1 MEDGKAILAIYFSCA
16 LTFDVCV
23 IYIHTHTTLFQRN
36 YLKQYR
42 HMVQLCLKYDSYIHI
57 PCLTTLNLFYRILLR
72 VKSYNMCPTL
82 IELYCVSYPALEPL
96 PLSQGECV
104 SLSDDRDHV
113 DFVVDGLHE
122 LYIQR
127 LQPERERESGRV

>member
-1 MEDGKAILAIYFSCA
+1 
-16 LTFDVCV
+16 
-23 IYIHTHTTLFQRN
+23 
-36 YLKQYR
+36 
-42 HMVQLCLKYDSYIHI
+42 MVQLCLKYDSYIHI

-96 PLSQGECV
+96 PLSQGERV
-104 SLSDDRDHV
+104 GLGDDRDHV